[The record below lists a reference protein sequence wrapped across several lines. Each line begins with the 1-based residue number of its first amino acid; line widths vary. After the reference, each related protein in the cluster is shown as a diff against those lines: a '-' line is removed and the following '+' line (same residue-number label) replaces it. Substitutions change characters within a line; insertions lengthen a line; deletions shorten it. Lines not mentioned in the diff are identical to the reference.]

1 MSISNDNEMKSR
13 LMKMNTIMDELYN
26 PDGSHGGDEGNE
38 DDFYGL
44 NEDENPRKRRSES
57 SKFGIVKKRRF
68 CWDEGLHFRFLE
80 FAFRYGI
87 ETITPQKLYDTM
99 KGYMGDVS
107 YDFFN
112 DYLQM
117 MRANMDEAL
126 QDFLL
131 CYNQAE
137 QFCRSYPSPDSAS
150 SRFNTYPFA
159 PVLSNLKSSILAR
172 AQLELFSV
180 DPAYMSSKPLEL
192 SRPAALE
199 MEKLQG
205 PQSVQS
211 VKGPQSLQ
219 PSQGVQT
226 MPPVQTI
233 QPMQPV
239 QPTQLSQPLQPSPVQ
254 LSQPLQPAQSLQS
267 LQSLQSQPLQPS
279 QSSQTRN
286 GYLEPSELP
295 LPFMM
300 SEGGID
306 TMGQQVQLHQEV
318 MQHNEEMWRRTC
330 DEGSEKSGLDSLA
343 ALFPGYD
350 PLAESAANSI
360 LTAPADYYLQSV
372 DTVLKEPPRLET
384 EDSLFGSEYNEG
396 TSDLFDFLK

>member
-1 MSISNDNEMKSR
+1 M
-13 LMKMNTIMDELYN
+13 
-26 PDGSHGGDEGNE
+26 
-38 DDFYGL
+38 
-44 NEDENPRKRRSES
+44 
-57 SKFGIVKKRRF
+57 
-68 CWDEGLHFRFLE
+68 
-80 FAFRYGI
+80 
-87 ETITPQKLYDTM
+87 
-99 KGYMGDVS
+99 
-107 YDFFN
+107 
-112 DYLQM
+112 
-117 MRANMDEAL
+117 
-126 QDFLL
+126 
-131 CYNQAE
+131 
-137 QFCRSYPSPDSAS
+137 
-150 SRFNTYPFA
+150 
-159 PVLSNLKSSILAR
+159 
-172 AQLELFSV
+172 ELFSV

-211 VKGPQSLQ
+211 VKGPQSLQPSQTVQSLQ

-267 LQSLQSQPLQPS
+267 LQSLQLQPLQPS

-360 LTAPADYYLQSV
+360 LTAPAV
-372 DTVLKEPPRLET
+372 GKGKR
-384 EDSLFGSEYNEG
+384 SEA
-396 TSDLFDFLK
+396 

>member
-1 MSISNDNEMKSR
+1 M
-13 LMKMNTIMDELYN
+13 
-26 PDGSHGGDEGNE
+26 
-38 DDFYGL
+38 
-44 NEDENPRKRRSES
+44 
-57 SKFGIVKKRRF
+57 
-68 CWDEGLHFRFLE
+68 
-80 FAFRYGI
+80 
-87 ETITPQKLYDTM
+87 
-99 KGYMGDVS
+99 
-107 YDFFN
+107 
-112 DYLQM
+112 
-117 MRANMDEAL
+117 
-126 QDFLL
+126 
-131 CYNQAE
+131 
-137 QFCRSYPSPDSAS
+137 
-150 SRFNTYPFA
+150 
-159 PVLSNLKSSILAR
+159 
-172 AQLELFSV
+172 QLELFSV

-211 VKGPQSLQ
+211 VKGPQSLQPSQTVQSLQ

-360 LTAPADYYLQSV
+360 LTAPAV
-372 DTVLKEPPRLET
+372 GKGKR
-384 EDSLFGSEYNEG
+384 SEA
-396 TSDLFDFLK
+396 

>member
-1 MSISNDNEMKSR
+1 M
-13 LMKMNTIMDELYN
+13 
-26 PDGSHGGDEGNE
+26 
-38 DDFYGL
+38 
-44 NEDENPRKRRSES
+44 
-57 SKFGIVKKRRF
+57 
-68 CWDEGLHFRFLE
+68 
-80 FAFRYGI
+80 
-87 ETITPQKLYDTM
+87 
-99 KGYMGDVS
+99 
-107 YDFFN
+107 
-112 DYLQM
+112 
-117 MRANMDEAL
+117 
-126 QDFLL
+126 
-131 CYNQAE
+131 
-137 QFCRSYPSPDSAS
+137 
-150 SRFNTYPFA
+150 
-159 PVLSNLKSSILAR
+159 
-172 AQLELFSV
+172 ELFSV

-205 PQSVQS
+205 PQSV
-211 VKGPQSLQ
+211 KGPQSLQPSQTVQSLQ

-233 QPMQPV
+233 QPKQTIQPVQPV

-267 LQSLQSQPLQPS
+267 LQSQPLQSS

-360 LTAPADYYLQSV
+360 LTAPAV
-372 DTVLKEPPRLET
+372 GKGKR
-384 EDSLFGSEYNEG
+384 SEV
-396 TSDLFDFLK
+396 

>member
-1 MSISNDNEMKSR
+1 M
-13 LMKMNTIMDELYN
+13 
-26 PDGSHGGDEGNE
+26 
-38 DDFYGL
+38 
-44 NEDENPRKRRSES
+44 
-57 SKFGIVKKRRF
+57 
-68 CWDEGLHFRFLE
+68 
-80 FAFRYGI
+80 
-87 ETITPQKLYDTM
+87 
-99 KGYMGDVS
+99 
-107 YDFFN
+107 
-112 DYLQM
+112 
-117 MRANMDEAL
+117 
-126 QDFLL
+126 
-131 CYNQAE
+131 
-137 QFCRSYPSPDSAS
+137 
-150 SRFNTYPFA
+150 
-159 PVLSNLKSSILAR
+159 
-172 AQLELFSV
+172 ELFSV

-199 MEKLQG
+199 IEKLQG

-211 VKGPQSLQ
+211 VKGPQSLQPSQTVQSLQ

-360 LTAPADYYLQSV
+360 LTAPAV
-372 DTVLKEPPRLET
+372 GKGKR
-384 EDSLFGSEYNEG
+384 SEA
-396 TSDLFDFLK
+396 

>member
-1 MSISNDNEMKSR
+1 M
-13 LMKMNTIMDELYN
+13 
-26 PDGSHGGDEGNE
+26 
-38 DDFYGL
+38 
-44 NEDENPRKRRSES
+44 
-57 SKFGIVKKRRF
+57 
-68 CWDEGLHFRFLE
+68 
-80 FAFRYGI
+80 
-87 ETITPQKLYDTM
+87 
-99 KGYMGDVS
+99 
-107 YDFFN
+107 
-112 DYLQM
+112 
-117 MRANMDEAL
+117 
-126 QDFLL
+126 
-131 CYNQAE
+131 
-137 QFCRSYPSPDSAS
+137 
-150 SRFNTYPFA
+150 
-159 PVLSNLKSSILAR
+159 
-172 AQLELFSV
+172 ELFSV

-211 VKGPQSLQ
+211 VKGPQSLQPSQTVQSLQ

-360 LTAPADYYLQSV
+360 LTAPAV
-372 DTVLKEPPRLET
+372 GKGKR
-384 EDSLFGSEYNEG
+384 SEA
-396 TSDLFDFLK
+396 

>member
-1 MSISNDNEMKSR
+1 M
-13 LMKMNTIMDELYN
+13 
-26 PDGSHGGDEGNE
+26 P
-38 DDFYGL
+38 
-44 NEDENPRKRRSES
+44 P
-57 SKFGIVKKRRF
+57 
-68 CWDEGLHFRFLE
+68 
-80 FAFRYGI
+80 
-87 ETITPQKLYDTM
+87 
-99 KGYMGDVS
+99 
-107 YDFFN
+107 
-112 DYLQM
+112 
-117 MRANMDEAL
+117 
-126 QDFLL
+126 
-131 CYNQAE
+131 
-137 QFCRSYPSPDSAS
+137 
-150 SRFNTYPFA
+150 
-159 PVLSNLKSSILAR
+159 
-172 AQLELFSV
+172 
-180 DPAYMSSKPLEL
+180 
-192 SRPAALE
+192 
-199 MEKLQG
+199 
-205 PQSVQS
+205 
-211 VKGPQSLQ
+211 
-219 PSQGVQT
+219 VQT
-226 MPPVQTI
+226 IQPMPPVQTI

-360 LTAPADYYLQSV
+360 LTAPAV
-372 DTVLKEPPRLET
+372 GKGKR
-384 EDSLFGSEYNEG
+384 SEA
-396 TSDLFDFLK
+396 

>member
-1 MSISNDNEMKSR
+1 
-13 LMKMNTIMDELYN
+13 
-26 PDGSHGGDEGNE
+26 
-38 DDFYGL
+38 
-44 NEDENPRKRRSES
+44 
-57 SKFGIVKKRRF
+57 
-68 CWDEGLHFRFLE
+68 
-80 FAFRYGI
+80 
-87 ETITPQKLYDTM
+87 
-99 KGYMGDVS
+99 
-107 YDFFN
+107 
-112 DYLQM
+112 
-117 MRANMDEAL
+117 
-126 QDFLL
+126 
-131 CYNQAE
+131 
-137 QFCRSYPSPDSAS
+137 
-150 SRFNTYPFA
+150 
-159 PVLSNLKSSILAR
+159 
-172 AQLELFSV
+172 
-180 DPAYMSSKPLEL
+180 
-192 SRPAALE
+192 
-199 MEKLQG
+199 
-205 PQSVQS
+205 
-211 VKGPQSLQ
+211 
-219 PSQGVQT
+219 

-279 QSSQTRN
+279 QSSQTHN

-360 LTAPADYYLQSV
+360 LTAPAV
-372 DTVLKEPPRLET
+372 GKGKR
-384 EDSLFGSEYNEG
+384 SEA
-396 TSDLFDFLK
+396 